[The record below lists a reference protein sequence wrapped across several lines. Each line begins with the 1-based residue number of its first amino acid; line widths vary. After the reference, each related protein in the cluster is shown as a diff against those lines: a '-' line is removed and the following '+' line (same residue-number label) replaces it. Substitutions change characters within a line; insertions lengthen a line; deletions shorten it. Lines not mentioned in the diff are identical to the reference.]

1 MSIRTFGAV
10 GLLAFVAPAFAGTP
24 INETRPLAADGQV
37 RIENI
42 KGKIVV
48 RTWARPQVRVTG
60 SLGKGVEKLHISG
73 DSRSLDIQ
81 VKYPNSRGG
90 WNLWGRDDNRTEPTS
105 LEVMVPQRASVDV
118 DSVSADVDVQQ
129 MAGRKLDVSSVS
141 GNVVV
146 TASSPGEANFEN
158 VSGDTTMRIT
168 TGKVQ
173 AQSVSGDLRLS
184 GGLTGDVDMESVS
197 GNIELAAK
205 ALDRLEVS
213 TVSGDAS
220 VRMALRPS
228 GTIKGETLS
237 GQLQFNLPRS
247 TGAKLHAESFSG
259 DISSPSGRVDREEH
273 GPGKSLQ
280 ATLGDGRGR
289 IDLESFS
296 GDVRINLE

>member
-10 GLLAFVAPAFAGTP
+10 GLLAFVAPAFAGTT

-42 KGKIVV
+42 KGRIVV
-48 RTWARPQVRVTG
+48 RTWAKPQVRVTG

-73 DSRSLDIQ
+73 DARSLDIQ

-90 WNLWGRDDNRTEPTS
+90 WNLWGRDDNRTEPTI
-105 LEVMVPQRASVDV
+105 LEVMLPQRASVDV
-118 DSVSADVDVQQ
+118 DSVSAEVDVQQ
-129 MAGRKLDVSSVS
+129 VAGRKLDVSSVS

-146 TASSPGEANFEN
+146 TASSPGEASFEN

-184 GGLTGDVDMESVS
+184 GGLTGEVDMESVS

-213 TVSGDAS
+213 TVSGDAT

-228 GTIKGETLS
+228 GTIQGETLS
-237 GQLQFNLPRS
+237 GDLQLNLPRS
-247 TGAKLHAESFSG
+247 IGAKLHVESFSG
-259 DISSPSGRVDREEH
+259 DISSPSGHVDREEH
-273 GPGKSLQ
+273 GPGKSLE

-296 GDVRINLE
+296 GNVRINLE